1 MPKITV
7 AKTAGF
13 CFGVNRAI
21 NLAEEL
27 ADSGKKVCT
36 LGPIIHNNQMV
47 SMLEKKGVRTAKNEL
62 DRNEN
67 EIMVIRSHGVTPSVY
82 ELAKNG
88 GEVVDATCP
97 YVSNIHKIVRS
108 ASDENHVIIIAG
120 DKNHPEV
127 IGISGWCNNNCF
139 IVSDNS
145 ELEFLLE
152 NNNKF
157 PNKKITVVAQTTFN
171 ANEWIKCQK
180 TLKKVCTNAIVF
192 DTICKATSLR
202 QTEADKLAE
211 ICDVM
216 IVIGGKHS
224 SNTVKLADI
233 CSSRCNKTYHI
244 ETADELP
251 LDEIRSAEHIGV
263 TAGASTPAAIIK
275 EVLIIMS
282 EMQNPIEAAA
292 EMEAKVV
299 EKSID
304 EMTFE
309 EALEASLNS
318 MNSEQKVHGV
328 VLSVNRAEIQVDIG
342 RKQTGYVSASEYS
355 SDPNVDLTNEVKV
368 GDELDL
374 MILKTNDMEGTIMLS
389 KRRLDAIAGWSKI
402 NDAKE
407 SGEILEGVV
416 SEIIKGGVIVVSNGV
431 RVFVP
436 ASHATMSRNE
446 SLEDLKGTT
455 VNFRVIEINR
465 GRRAIGSI
473 RSVLREAKKEIETQF
488 WAAIEVGKRYTGV
501 VKTLTNYGAFVDLG
515 GVDGMVHISELSW
528 SRIKHPSEVVKV
540 GDTVDVYVKE
550 VDTEKR
556 KISLGFKNAE
566 DNPWEILKAKYEVGS
581 VVDVTIV
588 SLTSYGAFAKVIPGI
603 DGLIHISQIANERIE
618 KAADVL
624 SIGQEVA
631 AKITAID
638 FDKKRV
644 SLSIKALLEPTEAA
658 VEETAEGTVVEE
670 AVAEEAAAEEAAE

>member
-1 MPKITV
+1 
-7 AKTAGF
+7 
-13 CFGVNRAI
+13 
-21 NLAEEL
+21 
-27 ADSGKKVCT
+27 
-36 LGPIIHNNQMV
+36 
-47 SMLEKKGVRTAKNEL
+47 
-62 DRNEN
+62 
-67 EIMVIRSHGVTPSVY
+67 
-82 ELAKNG
+82 
-88 GEVVDATCP
+88 
-97 YVSNIHKIVRS
+97 
-108 ASDENHVIIIAG
+108 
-120 DKNHPEV
+120 
-127 IGISGWCNNNCF
+127 
-139 IVSDNS
+139 
-145 ELEFLLE
+145 
-152 NNNKF
+152 
-157 PNKKITVVAQTTFN
+157 
-171 ANEWIKCQK
+171 
-180 TLKKVCTNAIVF
+180 
-192 DTICKATSLR
+192 
-202 QTEADKLAE
+202 
-211 ICDVM
+211 
-216 IVIGGKHS
+216 
-224 SNTVKLADI
+224 
-233 CSSRCNKTYHI
+233 
-244 ETADELP
+244 
-251 LDEIRSAEHIGV
+251 
-263 TAGASTPAAIIK
+263 
-275 EVLIIMS
+275 MS

-355 SDPNVDLTNEVKV
+355 SDPNVDLTKEVKV

-389 KRRLDAIAGWSKI
+389 KRRLDAIAGWTKI

-416 SEIIKGGVIVVSNGV
+416 TEIIKGGVIVVANGV

-436 ASHATMSRNE
+436 ASHATLSRNE

-473 RSVLREAKKEIETQF
+473 RSVLREAKKEVEAQF

-566 DNPWEILKAKYEVGS
+566 DNPWEILKAQYEIGS
-581 VVDVTIV
+581 VVDVTVV

-624 SIGQEVA
+624 SIGQQVA

-644 SLSIKALLEPTEAA
+644 SLSIKALLEPVEASEEV
-658 VEETAEGTVVEE
+658 VEETAAEE
-670 AVAEEAAAEEAAE
+670 VVAEETAE